1 MANTNETI
9 GADSTRAR
17 AISRLPRRIAVA
29 VIWSAVMLTML
40 LAISGRL
47 WWGAAWILAG
57 CYLVFLI
64 AYVLWGTVRM
74 PDLLEERGKPQGNAK
89 RWDLILMRAVYLPVM
104 ISLFILC
111 ALDQRFKWSNVPVG
125 VQIAGGALTLAAAIW
140 IIWVLDTNRY
150 ASGVVRIQADRG
162 HTVTTSGPYR
172 IVRHPMYLG
181 NVTMFVG
188 LPLVLGSWYGLA
200 ISACLIAI
208 FVVRISLEDR
218 TLHEE
223 LEGYPQYASRVRS
236 RLVPGIW

>member
-1 MANTNETI
+1 
-9 GADSTRAR
+9 
-17 AISRLPRRIAVA
+17 
-29 VIWSAVMLTML
+29 
-40 LAISGRL
+40 
-47 WWGAAWILAG
+47 
-57 CYLVFLI
+57 
-64 AYVLWGTVRM
+64 
-74 PDLLEERGKPQGNAK
+74 
-89 RWDLILMRAVYLPVM
+89 
-104 ISLFILC
+104 
-111 ALDQRFKWSNVPVG
+111 VPVG